1 MIVFAFAVPGRFG
14 AWCDALITRVAERC
28 LGAVI
33 AIPGDSSEEV
43 VGHLIR
49 SEGSNFL
56 IKGPQP
62 GPWLHH
68 ILRSTEKPFTIA
80 LDDPR
85 DAALDLIYRH
95 GLEMADAVRRAASS
109 CASMMACVAL
119 PGALVLSSSRDWE
132 QPLATAEMIAR
143 HFGLLLGSADLE
155 GIVEELAMAGL
166 GPTTEAPPWLS
177 APEAETA
184 ISVVNGAVAPYV
196 DHFLGATFGALTW
209 ARDLLMADG
218 HIPAKHAV
226 DITGRVRALFYG
238 PYITVPPGNWTAEI
252 VLGFSQEA
260 TEANFLVDLLIA
272 GKQICATNIQP
283 TRQGVY
289 SVNLSFVIDETNT
302 HPLEFRVIN
311 EKPAFDGRVALGR
324 ITLTLHQG
332 TPHLGQTLQ
341 EELGL
346 PS

>member
-14 AWCDALITRVAERC
+14 EWCDALIARMIEQC
-28 LGAVI
+28 LGTVI
-33 AIPGDSSEEV
+33 AISANSSDEV

-56 IKGPQP
+56 VKGAQP
-62 GPWLHH
+62 EPWLHH
-68 ILRSTEKPFTIA
+68 ILRSTERPFMIA

-95 GLEMADAVRRAASS
+95 GLEMADAVRRVGSS

-119 PGALVLSSSRDWE
+119 PGALVLSPSRDWE
-132 QPLATAEMIAR
+132 QPLLTAEKIAR
-143 HFGLLLGSADLE
+143 HYGLLIESVELERIIADLAIA
-155 GIVEELAMAGL
+155 GFGPLA
-166 GPTTEAPPWLS
+166 EAPPWISL
-177 APEAETA
+177 PETETV
-184 ISVVNGAVAPYV
+184 ISVVNGAIAPYV
-196 DHFLGATFGALTW
+196 DHFLGAPFGPITW
-209 ARDLLMADG
+209 AGDLVMADG
-218 HIPAKHAV
+218 HVPAKHAV
-226 DITGRVRALFYG
+226 DITGRHRALLYG

-260 TEANFLVDLLIA
+260 TEKNFLVDLLVA

-289 SVNLSFVIDETNT
+289 SLNLSFVIDEANT

-324 ITLTLHQG
+324 IMLTLHQDAQ
-332 TPHLGQTLQ
+332 HLGGTLQ

-346 PS
+346 PG